1 MIKFE
6 KNDSKS
12 WTVTAED
19 REFPLQMTASSI
31 TNKFNIVTD
40 FIENISRLCGQE
52 FDDWLYEFLSKYVD
66 DPEKRFAHL
75 SENVPMIKKYVDM
88 TIEIENVDFS
98 QFVDESKAKKT
109 SILFNA
115 DEIKRIFQL
124 SSYLKLYA
132 IISNSENMRLSDR
145 LHKKIYNQLADDIL
159 ETEIVFKIFNV
170 IKTKTFRYNLTDRYM
185 WDYIKMIQGKGID
198 VHVIEIFNFIMN
210 SILVL
215 CDGRNPITYFVGVV
229 DESVKW
235 FLRSVYKGSIIYDDS
250 VATEDI
256 HSQSVNNL
264 KTYSYNDTLGR
275 LKGVAYGQIYDMIER
290 PTLSAVDGEKDSDKS
305 IIEFQNRA
313 GQIKFVS
320 PLCECL
326 VFPALSRLTNI
337 PYIHFKTI
345 SPDHAAVLSV
355 YLHGLLKRVYKSQ
368 YKSLFS
374 LLDFYP
380 LEQPSVTTTYKLKG
394 IHNYINIQNET
405 DNFLG
410 FRTKLYPHR
419 VLSYFVGRI
428 SRVSFCNI
436 FDGQR
441 LVGIPLSK
449 IEDDMIRFYT
459 LFFANKLSNEFEEMR
474 ISMNSDF

>member
-1 MIKFE
+1 MKLL
-6 KNDSKS
+6 K
-12 WTVTAED
+12 T
-19 REFPLQMTASSI
+19 
-31 TNKFNIVTD
+31 
-40 FIENISRLCGQE
+40 
-52 FDDWLYEFLSKYVD
+52 LSNYVD
-66 DPEKRFAHL
+66 DSEKRFVHL
-75 SENVPMIKKYVDM
+75 SENIPMIKKYVNM
-88 TIEIENVDFS
+88 TMQLENVDFS

-109 SILFNA
+109 SILFTA
-115 DEIKRIFQL
+115 DEIEKIVQL
-124 SSYLKLYA
+124 SSYLKLYS
-132 IISNSENMRLSDR
+132 IISNSENLRLSDR
-145 LHKKIYNQLADDIL
+145 LHKKIYNQLASDIL

-275 LKGVAYGQIYDMIER
+275 LKGIAFKQIYDIIER
-290 PTLSAVDGEKDSDKS
+290 LTVATFDEKKNSDTS
-305 IIEFQNRA
+305 IVEFQTRA
-313 GQIKFVS
+313 GQIKYVS

-326 VFPALSRLTNI
+326 VFPVLSKLTNI

-355 YLHGLLKRVYKSQ
+355 APANGRGL
-368 YKSLFS
+368 
-374 LLDFYP
+374 
-380 LEQPSVTTTYKLKG
+380 
-394 IHNYINIQNET
+394 
-405 DNFLG
+405 
-410 FRTKLYPHR
+410 
-419 VLSYFVGRI
+419 
-428 SRVSFCNI
+428 
-436 FDGQR
+436 
-441 LVGIPLSK
+441 
-449 IEDDMIRFYT
+449 
-459 LFFANKLSNEFEEMR
+459 A
-474 ISMNSDF
+474 

>member
-1 MIKFE
+1 M
-6 KNDSKS
+6 
-12 WTVTAED
+12 
-19 REFPLQMTASSI
+19 
-31 TNKFNIVTD
+31 
-40 FIENISRLCGQE
+40 
-52 FDDWLYEFLSKYVD
+52 
-66 DPEKRFAHL
+66 
-75 SENVPMIKKYVDM
+75 
-88 TIEIENVDFS
+88 
-98 QFVDESKAKKT
+98 
-109 SILFNA
+109 
-115 DEIKRIFQL
+115 
-124 SSYLKLYA
+124 
-132 IISNSENMRLSDR
+132 
-145 LHKKIYNQLADDIL
+145 
-159 ETEIVFKIFNV
+159 
-170 IKTKTFRYNLTDRYM
+170 
-185 WDYIKMIQGKGID
+185 
-198 VHVIEIFNFIMN
+198 
-210 SILVL
+210 
-215 CDGRNPITYFVGVV
+215 
-229 DESVKW
+229 KW

-290 PTLSAVDGEKDSDKS
+290 PTLSSVDGEKDSDKS

-313 GQIKFVS
+313 SLIKFVS

-326 VFPALSRLTNI
+326 VFPVLTKLTNI

-355 YLHGLLKRVYKSQ
+355 YLHGLLKKVYKSQ

-380 LEQPSVTTTYKLKG
+380 LEQPSVATTYKLKG
-394 IHNYINIQNET
+394 IHNYINMQNET

-428 SRVSFCNI
+428 SRVSFCNV

-449 IEDDMIRFYT
+449 IEEDMIRFYT
-459 LFFANKLSNEFEEMR
+459 LFFADKLKSEFEEMR
-474 ISMNSDF
+474 VLMNSDF

>member
-1 MIKFE
+1 MINFTQE
-6 KNDSKS
+6 DSKS
-12 WTVTAED
+12 WILTIGD
-19 REFPLQMTASSI
+19 SDFRLDLMSSSI
-31 TNKFNIVTD
+31 TNKFDVVTT
-40 FIENISRLCGQE
+40 FIESVSSLCGQD
-52 FDDWLYEFLSKYVD
+52 FDSWFGKFLSEYIGN
-66 DPEKRFAHL
+66 PEKRYVYL

-88 TIEIENVDFS
+88 TMSIENVDFN

-109 SILFNA
+109 SILFTA
-115 DEIKRIFQL
+115 DEIQRIVQL
-124 SSYLKLYA
+124 SNYLKLYA
-132 IISNSENMRLSDR
+132 IISNSENLRLSDR
-145 LHKKIYNQLADDIL
+145 LHKKIYNLFADDIL
-159 ETEIVFKIFNV
+159 ATEIVFKIFNV

-275 LKGVAYGQIYDMIER
+275 LKGIAYDQIYNSIER
-290 PTLSAVDGEKDSDKS
+290 PTISVFDEKTNSDSSIVD
-305 IIEFQNRA
+305 FQNRV

-326 VFPALSRLTNI
+326 VFPILSRLTNI

-345 SPDHAAVLSV
+345 SPEHAAVLSV
-355 YLHGLLKRVYKSQ
+355 YLNGLLKRVFKGQ
-368 YKSLFS
+368 YKNLFS
-374 LLDFYP
+374 LLDYYP

-394 IHNYINIQNET
+394 IHNYINIQNEM
-405 DNFLG
+405 DNFYG
-410 FRTKLYPHR
+410 FRTKLYPHK

-449 IEDDMIRFYT
+449 IEDDMIRFYS
-459 LFFANKLSNEFEEMR
+459 LDFADKLEEEFTEMQQL
-474 ISMNSDF
+474 MNSDF

>member
-1 MIKFE
+1 LIDFRQE
-6 KNDSKS
+6 DSKS
-12 WTVTAED
+12 WVVTVGD
-19 REFPLQMTASSI
+19 REFFLELTASSI
-31 TNKFNIVTD
+31 TNKFDIVTS
-40 FIENISRLCGQE
+40 FIKRVSELCGQE
-52 FDDWLYEFLSKYVD
+52 FDDWFYDFLSKYVD
-66 DPEKRFAHL
+66 DPEKRFVSL
-75 SENVPMIKKYVDM
+75 SENIPMIKKYVDM
-88 TIEIENVDFS
+88 TMQLENMDFN

-109 SILFNA
+109 SILFTA
-115 DEIKRIFQL
+115 DEIERIVQL

-132 IISNSENMRLSDR
+132 LISNSENMRLSDR

-275 LKGVAYGQIYDMIER
+275 LKGVAFKQIYDMIER
-290 PTLSAVDGEKDSDKS
+290 LTVSTFDDKKNSDTS
-305 IIEFQNRA
+305 IVEFQTRA
-313 GQIKFVS
+313 GQIKHVS

-326 VFPALSRLTNI
+326 VFPVLSRLTNI

-355 YLHGLLKRVYKSQ
+355 YLHGLLKRTFKSQ
-368 YKSLFS
+368 YGNLFS
-374 LLDFYP
+374 LLDYYP
-380 LEQPSVTTTYKLKG
+380 LEQPSITTTYKLKG
-394 IHNYINIQNET
+394 IHNYINIQNDT

-410 FRTKLYPHR
+410 FRTKLYPHK

-436 FDGQR
+436 FDGQK

-449 IEDDMIRFYT
+449 IEEDMIRFYT
-459 LFFANKLSNEFEEMR
+459 LYFANKLGDEFNEMQQL
-474 ISMNSDF
+474 MNSDF

>member
-1 MIKFE
+1 LIKFE
-6 KNDSKS
+6 KHETKS
-12 WTVTAED
+12 WTVTAGD
-19 REFPLQMTASSI
+19 RDFPLQMTASSI

-40 FIENISRLCGQE
+40 FIERISQLCGQE

-66 DPEKRFAHL
+66 DPEKRFVYL
-75 SENVPMIKKYVDM
+75 SENVPMIKKYVDK
-88 TIEIENVDFS
+88 TIEVEGVDFS

-290 PTLSAVDGEKDSDKS
+290 PTLSSVDGEKDSDKS

-326 VFPALSRLTNI
+326 VFPVLTKLTNI

-355 YLHGLLKRVYKSQ
+355 YLHGLLKKVYKSQ

-428 SRVSFCNI
+428 SRVSFCNV

-449 IEDDMIRFYT
+449 IEEDMIRFYT
-459 LFFANKLSNEFEEMR
+459 LFFADKLKSEFEEMR
-474 ISMNSDF
+474 VLMNSDF

>member
-1 MIKFE
+1 MRFE

-12 WTVTAED
+12 WTVTVED

-40 FIENISRLCGQE
+40 FIGRISELCGQE

-66 DPEKRFAHL
+66 DPEKRFVYL

-290 PTLSAVDGEKDSDKS
+290 PTLSSVDGEKNSDKS

-313 GQIKFVS
+313 GLIKFVS

-326 VFPALSRLTNI
+326 VFPVLSRLTNI

-355 YLHGLLKRVYKSQ
+355 YLHRLLKGIFKSQ

-405 DNFLG
+405 DDFLG

-459 LFFANKLSNEFEEMR
+459 LFFANKLSSEFEEMR